1 MSFTIHISDKSGAIG
16 IGEIERI
23 RVILAEQG
31 VPSGALHQRAIP
43 DTSKDLGAHSKF
55 HMVWITDLEEQA
67 AREIAEAIAE
77 KLDKTC
83 RVSEAGSAG

>member
-1 MSFTIHISDKSGAIG
+1 MSFTIYISDESGVIH

-23 RVILAEQG
+23 RVILAEKD
-31 VPSGALHQRAIP
+31 VPSSALHQRAIP

-55 HMVWITDLEEQA
+55 HMVWITGLEEKA
-67 AREIAEAIAE
+67 AQEIAECIAE
-77 KLDKTC
+77 KLDKAC